1 MDMQAEN
8 DQCVV
13 KSSAFGNRD
22 VDQKRP
28 YKDVEKNEKVLCE
41 LEIPTDK
48 QTAHVVLVKH
58 REDPQE
64 GHEDMRSEDKQAVMK
79 SEQTAP
85 ESTDESGNCEA
96 CMDQPG
102 IQPTEDFLIS
112 AVESVDQPSC
122 IRGYMDQTVLESS
135 KIKETNSLET
145 KLQPEEQE
153 PVRAGSNE
161 EEKRRK
167 LKAGALN
174 EATEECNQDEELDA
188 TQKIM
193 AQGTL
198 LAWKVLRESLKELRE
213 EATEWLVQFCASG
226 LKQKKP
232 MRQGSREKQSIEER
246 RQQRKSWSSD
256 DIQAM
261 RDENGEV
268 DRERDDGRED
278 TDRSLDQKWLS
289 DKGRTEFIQTESHF
303 SSFFQN
309 KLANNQWR
317 DLSRTKKST
326 LEHRELFLERA
337 RFIHRKRCLHRQS
350 MCSTQLTM
358 EQGESGEAGESEGKG
373 AREPGNHKWNLRNK
387 EKGEEEEPEKNEEQR
402 GQKWLGKSK
411 YEPGKKSM
419 HKKKMQRR
427 DMKVITTKTTGVLG
441 TKIKG
446 IREMEKNKQTEN
458 TTGKAELKR
467 DTAVKADQKA
477 NMAQEKQ
484 TREPKN
490 QKASENRLKKVE
502 YGITLGGSIYMVEG
516 REGEKMTIGPCIG
529 HPDTTR
535 EQKAQSECHRS
546 AKDTMEV
553 MVREAQVRAIEQVQC
568 SQIFNG
574 TQRSKKTGRQDYLSD
589 SMDSKA
595 KGRAVEGK
603 KEERSSSRKG
613 VPENMGKGPERRGGP
628 PDTNPKRRDGVHV
641 KAVERRDRMGDWCSC
656 SEVPDMTS
664 GHGVPRHTE
673 YNYLVNK
680 HRNVTKWAQECQT
693 EYAGVKQ
700 YTEAGRTGWREW
712 RRKNK
717 NERGGNKM
725 SGVVSRGKSKGE
737 RDGDQRYAH
746 RRKRS
751 PEDEAEGY
759 CVTRSGRKGTWEVSV
774 CESDPLCDTTGLV
787 SPPNPESQI
796 RNRRLSPGSGNS
808 GGGGGGGGRVNR
820 DTCQNLPPLSENHT
834 HRHPYG
840 HTSTPDRE
848 KERRG
853 QPHSRS
859 FRKEAPR
866 AGRAAERGQRERW
879 VEDSLSLLKPPPA
892 FPVQDSPAK
901 LQPAVSYA
909 SKVKQGGVGS
919 VAEDLPGIG
928 VLLQNQWGLSF
939 ISDSPQN
946 ADSSGPPAQNGPSH
960 GSPLVP
966 SFGSGVTDPTGNDFL
981 VSDGSVPT
989 VSMLPAGKCGL
1000 EAESPPELLLGCRHL
1015 VEALRYHTQEWDA
1028 IYRQHEEDP
1037 AKVVWY
1043 KDLLDHP
1050 A

>member
-1 MDMQAEN
+1 MIVGGGAAAQKVRHQPRASRMDMQAED
-8 DQCVV
+8 DQCKV
-13 KSSAFGNRD
+13 KSSAFGNGD
-22 VDQKRP
+22 VDQKRQ
-28 YKDVEKNEKVLCE
+28 YKYVEKNEKVLCE
-41 LEIPTDK
+41 LEMPAGK

-58 REDPQE
+58 REDPQK
-64 GHEDMRSEDKQAVMK
+64 GHEDMCSVDKQAVMK
-79 SEQTAP
+79 SV
-85 ESTDESGNCEA
+85 
-96 CMDQPG
+96 
-102 IQPTEDFLIS
+102 S
-112 AVESVDQPSC
+112 AVESDDQPSC
-122 IRGYMDQTVLESS
+122 IKGYMDQIVLESS
-135 KIKETNSLET
+135 KIKETNDLKT

-153 PVRAGSNE
+153 SVRAGSNE
-161 EEKRRK
+161 GEMRREI
-167 LKAGALN
+167 KADALN
-174 EATEECNQDEELDA
+174 EATEECNQDEELEA
-188 TQKIM
+188 TEKIM

-213 EATEWLVQFCASG
+213 EATEGVVQFCEG
-226 LKQKKP
+226 LKQKNP
-232 MRQGSREKQSIEER
+232 MKQGSREKQSIEER

-268 DRERDDGRED
+268 DRERDDGWEE

-289 DKGRTEFIQTESHF
+289 DKGRTEVIQTKSRF
-303 SSFFQN
+303 SGFFQN
-309 KLANNQWR
+309 KLANNRWR
-317 DLSRTKKST
+317 GLSRTKKST
-326 LEHRELFLERA
+326 LEHRELIMERS
-337 RFIHRKRCLHRQS
+337 RFIHCQWCLRRQS

-358 EQGESGEAGESEGKG
+358 EQGQSGEAGESEGKG

-387 EKGEEEEPEKNEEQR
+387 EKGEEEEPEENEEHK

-411 YEPGKKSM
+411 DEPGKESM
-419 HKKKMQRR
+419 HKKIMQRR
-427 DMKVITTKTTGVLG
+427 DIKVITTKTTGVVG

-446 IREMEKNKQTEN
+446 ITEIEKNKQTEN
-458 TTGKAELKR
+458 TTGKAELKK

-477 NMAQEKQ
+477 NMAREKQ
-484 TREPKN
+484 TGEPKN
-490 QKASENRLKKVE
+490 QKKSENWLKKVE
-502 YGITLGGSIYMVEG
+502 YGITLGGSFYIVEG
-516 REGEKMTIGPCIG
+516 REGEKMTIGPCTG

-535 EQKAQSECHRS
+535 EQKSQSECHRS
-546 AKDTMEV
+546 TKDTMEV
-553 MVREAQVRAIEQVQC
+553 MVREAQVRAIEQVKS
-568 SQIFNG
+568 SQSFDG
-574 TQRSKKTGRQDYLSD
+574 TQRSKETGSQDYLSD

-603 KEERSSSRKG
+603 KEEGSSSRKG
-613 VPENMGKGPERRGGP
+613 VPENTGNGPESRGGP
-628 PDTNPKRRDGVHV
+628 PDMNPKGRDGVHL
-641 KAVERRDRMGDWCSC
+641 KAVERRDRMVDWCSC
-656 SEVPDMTS
+656 SEVPDTTS

-673 YNYLVNK
+673 HNYLVNK
-680 HRNVTKWAQECQT
+680 QRFVKKKAQECQI

-700 YTEAGRTGWREW
+700 YTDAGRTGWREW
-712 RRKNK
+712 RRRKNK
-717 NERGGNKM
+717 SERGGNKI
-725 SGVVSRGKSKGE
+725 SRVVSRGERKGQ
-737 RDGDQRYAH
+737 RDGDQHYAH
-746 RRKRS
+746 RWKQS
-751 PEDEAEGY
+751 PGVEAEGY

-774 CESDPLCDTTGLV
+774 CESDPLCDTAGLV

-834 HRHPYG
+834 HRYPYG
-840 HTSTPDRE
+840 HTSTSDRD

-866 AGRAAERGQRERW
+866 AGRATERGQRERW

-909 SKVKQGGVGS
+909 SKVKQGGAGS

-946 ADSSGPPAQNGPSH
+946 ADSSGPTTQNGPSH
-960 GSPLVP
+960 GSPLIP
-966 SFGSGVTDPTGNDFL
+966 SFGSGVTDPAGNASL

-989 VSMLPAGKCGL
+989 VSTLPVGKCGL

-1015 VEALRYHTQEWDA
+1015 VEALRYHTQEWGA

-1037 AKVVWY
+1037 TKVIWY